1 MKTGEMRVMGLSV
14 LVLAS
19 GVAMSA
25 LAFQPA
31 AAPTTPTTP
40 TTPPTAPPAVVAPA
54 QPEAAVPTEYRF
66 GTAVAPAKPAGA
78 FRLMSYNVENL
89 FDDQDD
95 PSLSGAQEDKDM
107 TKSESHRR
115 AAADAIRRAQPDVI
129 ALQEVESLEALLWWR
144 DEFLKDMGYD
154 HVVSLDSGDSRGI
167 ENSVLS
173 KYPLK
178 DAQVWPDAPL
188 GGTHPNKSEF
198 RGQPIE
204 FRRSPLKVTVSVPGE
219 GGAAD
224 AKAYELTLFVV
235 HQKSGR
241 DNGYWREREAAKT
254 VELATE
260 LLAKDPNYNIAIVGD
275 MNCEPAQNPFRVY
288 TGAGFVDAFAD
299 RVKGASKWITHE
311 SNRAIDHILLSP
323 GAARELVAETRFILG
338 MPARPAGVDWR
349 TTPPPEG
356 FASDHYPV
364 VVDLHATD
372 K

>member
-1 MKTGEMRVMGLSV
+1 MKTDARCLIGLSA
-14 LVLAS
+14 LVLTV
-19 GVAMSA
+19 GTAMSA
-25 LAFQPA
+25 FAFQPA
-31 AAPTTPTTP
+31 AAPPV
-40 TTPPTAPPAVVAPA
+40 APPAPPAAVAPA
-54 QPEAAVPTEYRF
+54 EPAAAEAPPEYRF
-66 GTAVAPAKPAGA
+66 GTAIAPAKPAGTL
-78 FRLMSYNVENL
+78 RLMSYNVENL

-95 PSLSGAQEDKDM
+95 PLLSGAQDDKDM
-107 TKSESHRR
+107 TKPEAHRR

-129 ALQEVESLEALLWWR
+129 ALQEVESLQALLWWR

-173 KYPLK
+173 RFPLS

-188 GGTHPNKSEF
+188 GGVHPNKSDF

-204 FRRSPLKVTVSVPGE
+204 FRRSPLRVTVTVPAEAAAGE
-219 GGAAD
+219 
-224 AKAYELTLFVV
+224 KPYELTLFVV

-254 VELATE
+254 VELAKE

-275 MNCEPAQNPFRVY
+275 MNCEAAQNPFQY
-288 TGAGFVDAFAD
+288 YLEGGFVDTFSD
-299 RVKGASKWITHE
+299 RVRRQSKWVTHE
-311 SNRAIDHILLSP
+311 SGRAIDHILLSP
-323 GAARELVAETRFILG
+323 GAAKELVRETRFILG
-338 MPARPAGVDWR
+338 MPARPEGVDWR

-356 FASDHYPV
+356 YASDHYPV
-364 VVDLHATD
+364 VVDLHTTD

>member
-1 MKTGEMRVMGLSV
+1 MERFMKTGAMREIGLCMMV
-14 LVLAS
+14 VACGCAAS
-19 GVAMSA
+19 AF
-25 LAFQPA
+25 AFQPA
-31 AAPTTPTTP
+31 AV
-40 TTPPTAPPAVVAPA
+40 PPAPPIPPAAVAPA
-54 QPEAAVPTEYRF
+54 EPAAAAAPTEYRF

-95 PSLSGAQEDKDM
+95 PKLSGAQEDKDM

-144 DEFLKDMGYD
+144 NEFLKDMGYD

-188 GGTHPNKSEF
+188 GGTHPNKSDF

-204 FRRSPLKVTVSVPGE
+204 FRRSPLKVTVSVPGA
-219 GGAAD
+219 GGAGD
-224 AKAYELTLFVV
+224 KPYELTLFVV

-254 VELATE
+254 VELANE

-275 MNCEPAQNPFRVY
+275 MNCEPAQNPFRIY

-299 RVKGASKWITHE
+299 RVKGQSKWITHE

-323 GAARELVAETRFILG
+323 GAAKELVAETRFILG